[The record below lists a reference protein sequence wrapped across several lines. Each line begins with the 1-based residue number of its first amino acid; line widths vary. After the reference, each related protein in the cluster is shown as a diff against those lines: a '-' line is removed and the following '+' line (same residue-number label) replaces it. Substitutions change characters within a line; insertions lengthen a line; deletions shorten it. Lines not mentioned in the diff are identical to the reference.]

1 MPLSLQEAITR
12 IPSWAGASSVTAT
25 PLGGGIT
32 NAIYRVD
39 VDGEA
44 YVVRIAAPGT
54 ELLGVDRHREYRC
67 TLAASR
73 AGVAPEVICGL
84 PDEGLLVTRFIEGR
98 VLSPEAVVLPD
109 VLERV
114 VRAMRRYH
122 GGPAFQGTF
131 SPFRTLEHYRSAAS
145 RTGAPLPEDLDA
157 LYRSVAGIETALQR
171 KPAPLRPCHNDLWG
185 PNLID
190 DGERVWIVD
199 WEYAGMGDADF
210 DLASFAIHHLAS
222 DEGDEALLQTYLGQV
237 PVYPRQVPA
246 YPRQVPGSALA
257 RLKLMRIVAE
267 LREAMWY
274 LVALAVSSETTD
286 FVRLAQAHFE
296 RCRRA
301 LADARLGEWLRL
313 AGGDA

>member
-1 MPLSLQEAITR
+1 MPSSLREAIAR

-25 PLGGGIT
+25 PLGGGLT
-32 NAIYRVD
+32 NATYRVD

-44 YVVRIAAPGT
+44 YVVRIAASGT
-54 ELLGVDRHREYRC
+54 EVLGVDRHREYRC

-73 AGVAPEVICGL
+73 AGVAPKVVCSL
-84 PDEGLLVTRFIEGR
+84 PDEGILVTRFIEGR
-98 VLSPEAVVLPD
+98 VLSPEAVMPPD

-114 VRAMRRYH
+114 VRSMRRYH
-122 GGPAFQGTF
+122 GGPAFAGTF
-131 SPFRTLEHYRSAAS
+131 SPFRTLEDYRSAAS
-145 RTGAPLPEDLDA
+145 LTDAPLPEDLDA

-199 WEYAGMGDADF
+199 WEYAGMGDPDF
-210 DLASFAIHHLAS
+210 DLASFAIHHLVS
-222 DEGDEALLQTYLGQV
+222 DEGDEALLRAYLG
-237 PVYPRQVPA
+237 QVPA

-313 AGGDA
+313 AGGGA